1 MVFDAPS
8 LSNCS
13 LSSSSSDTIAK
24 VDLQLFLAEILLIA
38 AVLFVSLLARC
49 CCIRPNNNNNNQFNG
64 QTVYA
69 SEHTDIETSKQTQ

>member
-64 QTVYA
+64 QPAYA
-69 SEHTDIETSKQTQ
+69 SDPTDIETSKQTQ